1 MRAVLLCQEYAGRG
15 ILLECY
21 NERKAET
28 DRILTLIFNL
38 FIIIMDFSIIIAQV
52 LGIFFVVTG
61 ISIVANGKST
71 AVAVEESAQNKG
83 ILFMWG
89 ILALLIGA
97 VIVVFNNEWT
107 SGLTLLVT
115 ILGWLAIAKGT
126 FILLFPGV
134 AAPLYKKCGKS
145 GLLVA
150 AGVVIVV
157 LGLVLL
163 YW

>member
-1 MRAVLLCQEYAGRG
+1 
-15 ILLECY
+15 
-21 NERKAET
+21 
-28 DRILTLIFNL
+28 
-38 FIIIMDFSIIIAQV
+38 MDFSIVIAQV
-52 LGIFFVVTG
+52 LGIFFVVAG
-61 ISIVANGKST
+61 ISMVANGKAT

-83 ILFMWG
+83 MMFMWG

-97 VIVVFNNEWT
+97 VIVVLNDVWT

-115 ILGWLAIAKGT
+115 ILGWLALVKGM
-126 FILLFPGV
+126 FILLLPDP
-134 AAPLYKKCGKS
+134 AATLYKKCGKS
-145 GLLVA
+145 GLLVV